1 MSFIQRQIQLGREL
15 FEINTSTVRRMVEQ
29 DVENI
34 RKYFELNTEF
44 AKKIPEVR
52 EVSSFVELQRE
63 YGESVWEGV
72 KEAAQ
77 QRGELL
83 RDTVQHAGGAMRGAW
98 SGAEEDATEVA
109 A

>member
-15 FEINTSTVRRMVEQ
+15 FEINTSTVRRIVEQ
-29 DVENI
+29 DMENV
-34 RKYFELNTEF
+34 RKFFELNSDF

-52 EVSSFVELQRE
+52 EVSAIVELQRE

-77 QRGELL
+77 HRGELL
-83 RDTVQHAGGAMRGAW
+83 RESVQHAGSAMRGAW
-98 SGAEEDATEVA
+98 NGEEASTEA
-109 A
+109 AA

>member
-34 RKYFELNTEF
+34 RKYFELNTDF
-44 AKKIPEVR
+44 AKKLPEVR
-52 EVSSFVELQRE
+52 EVYAFVELQRE

-77 QRGELL
+77 HRGELL
-83 RDTVQHAGGAMRGAW
+83 RESVEHAGSAVRGAW
-98 SGAEEDATEVA
+98 RGEEEAAEA
-109 A
+109 AA